1 MEVKKERGI
10 PLAVPVAAAWDFI
23 QDVEA
28 AASCFPGASITE
40 RLGDTKFKGK
50 VRLKLGPVTAD
61 FAGAVEIAEIDAAG
75 HRIVVAGSGTDS
87 ISASRASMELRAVV
101 EDRGDAGSEVVGHT
115 TVSVTGKLATL
126 GGRMMDSVAD
136 RLLDR
141 FAASFTEKAI
151 AHAAT
156 APAAQTAS
164 APTGDLNVIA
174 LMLGTLW
181 DRIKRLFGG

>member
-1 MEVKKERGI
+1 
-10 PLAVPVAAAWDFI
+10 
-23 QDVEA
+23 
-28 AASCFPGASITE
+28 
-40 RLGDTKFKGK
+40 
-50 VRLKLGPVTAD
+50 
-61 FAGAVEIAEIDAAG
+61 
-75 HRIVVAGSGTDS
+75 
-87 ISASRASMELRAVV
+87 
-101 EDRGDAGSEVVGHT
+101 
-115 TVSVTGKLATL
+115 
-126 GGRMMDSVAD
+126 MMDSVAD